1 MKVTKKIS
9 LIALGAAALSL
20 TAVAGPRLNDSL
32 TELNVIATEILSPFQ
47 SEKSSASLNFLNLVT
62 DDANVLSIKVDATYS
77 RSGRAQTMQVN
88 VNELSHEFNGGRPVT
103 KLNGNAEVDLTK
115 LFPIDQ
121 SDALVEGAEEM
132 VKDMAKNFTKEYG
145 DAITVDA
152 RVFDQVKNEEGHYVS
167 FKAALSATVD
177 LTKLPEGKKAEDMPI
192 LSGVINLE
200 IVLNKGITLD
210 AEVQHNPGFHG
221 FVAGDKA
228 NLKLALEKLL
238 TRDETVKGQIFKVLK
253 QVDDM
258 AANIVDASTK

>member
-1 MKVTKKIS
+1 MKVSKKIS

-20 TAVAGPRLNDSL
+20 TAVAGPRLNNSL
-32 TELNVIATEILSPFQ
+32 TELNAIATEILAPFQ
-47 SEKSSASLNFLNLVT
+47 TEKSAATLSFLSLVT
-62 DDANVLSIKVDATYS
+62 DDANVLSLKLDATYS
-77 RSGRAQTMQVN
+77 RTGRAQTMLVN

-103 KLNGNAEVDLTK
+103 KLNGYAEVDLTK

-132 VKDMAKNFTKEYG
+132 VKDIAKNYTKEYG
-145 DAITVDA
+145 EAITVDA
-152 RVFDQVKNEEGHYVS
+152 RVFDQVKNAEGHYVS
-167 FKAALSATVD
+167 FKATLSATVD
-177 LTKLPEGKKAEDMPI
+177 LTKLPEGKKAEDMAA
-192 LSGVINLE
+192 LGGVINLS

-228 NLKLALEKLL
+228 NFKVALDKLL
-238 TRDETVKGQIFKVLK
+238 TRDETVKGQLFKILK

-258 AANIVDASTK
+258 AGNIVDASTR